1 MNSAVSQAVDLG
13 RLREIPLF
21 AGLKDDAL
29 ARVAALVAELEC
41 PAGTV
46 LVHADDA
53 GSGMYV
59 VEEGTVVVEA
69 RGGFQA
75 ELGPGEFVGEL
86 TLLVPDAHRVAH
98 VRALTDVR
106 CLAIG
111 RQEFTEL
118 LEQEPRIAV
127 AMLPVLARRLLG
139 AMQLVR

>member
-1 MNSAVSQAVDLG
+1 VSETVDSR

-21 AGLKDDAL
+21 AGIEDEAL
-29 ARVAALVAELEC
+29 SKVAAHFAELES

-46 LVHADDA
+46 LAQADDA

-69 RGGFQA
+69 RGGFRA

-86 TLLVPDAHRVAH
+86 TLLVPDAQRVAH

-111 RQEFTEL
+111 RQEFAEL
-118 LEQEPRIAV
+118 LEEEPRIAL
-127 AMLPVLARRLLG
+127 AMLPVLARRLVG